1 MSDVVEFPAAARERA
16 GKGPARA
23 ARRAG
28 QVPGVIYGAK
38 KDPSLI
44 AVEERLLNKLLH
56 QGGFFSTLFD
66 VKVDGK
72 TERALARDVQ
82 FDPVTDNPVHIDF
95 LRVSGSSK
103 IHVEVHVNFI
113 NEEKSPGLKRGGT
126 LNVVRHTI
134 ELIAP
139 ANAIP
144 EEITVDLAGTEIG
157 DSLHI
162 SAVTLPKGVTAA
174 ITDRDFTIATLV
186 APSGLKSAEAA
197 DGGAFGGN
205 NNNITH
211 ENSPLIWAP
220 GWVAPVYK
228 NGRHCSGKALAG
240 QNNEGRGCSGAGD
253 HIFRLRPPSTDSIW
267 PVINGASH
275 TR

>member
-1 MSDVVEFPAAARERA
+1 MAANKVLKAQAREGVGKGAARELRRQ
-16 GKGPARA
+16 GRVPA
-23 ARRAG
+23 
-28 QVPGVIYGAK
+28 VIYGDK
-38 KDPSLI
+38 KPPVTVSVAFKDALKSI
-44 AVEERLLNKLLH
+44 YS
-56 QGGFFSTLFD
+56 GGFKSHVLD
-66 VKVDGK
+66 LDVDGTVHK
-72 TERALARDVQ
+72 VIPRDYQLDVVMDQ
-82 FDPVTDNPVHIDF
+82 PVHIDF
-95 LRVSGSSK
+95 LRVSGNSK

-144 EEITVDLAGTEIG
+144 EEITVDLAGTDIG

-197 DGGAFGGN
+197 DGGA
-205 NNNITH
+205 
-211 ENSPLIWAP
+211 EEEKEEAD
-220 GWVAPVYK
+220 
-228 NGRHCSGKALAG
+228 
-240 QNNEGRGCSGAGD
+240 EE
-253 HIFRLRPPSTDSIW
+253 
-267 PVINGASH
+267 
-275 TR
+275 